1 MQIELRYGRHGLNV
15 TIPEEMPVQVL
26 RLIPAPPLADAEEAV
41 RESLESPIGC
51 APLRE
56 LARGKKS
63 ACIVISD
70 VTRPV
75 PNRLILRAMLE
86 VLEES
91 GLAPE
96 QITILVAT
104 GLHRPNI
111 GGELA
116 EMIGEEIA
124 ERYPVVNHVARERA
138 DMAPLGGIGFP
149 YDWMPLSRVEVAVNR
164 HFVEADL
171 KITTGLIE
179 PHFMAGYSGGRKLIC
194 PGIASADTILQFH
207 SPPMI
212 GHPGSRAGN
221 LVENPIHTMSLAVAK
236 KAGCDF
242 ICNVTLDEERHVTG
256 VYSGEMETAHLA
268 GIAGADAQT
277 KVPVRPVDIVLTSS
291 AGYPLDTTFYQC
303 VKGIVCALPA
313 LNPGGTLIIATGL
326 TEGVGGEEFTRMCH
340 ELRSAAEFIDRI
352 YNSPVE
358 IDQWQLQ
365 EFVTALQKAGEI
377 MIVSD
382 GLGPETL
389 GKFLLSPYPTVEAA
403 LEAARARHGQ
413 DAEIVVIPEGPYVTP
428 VPVA

>member
-1 MQIELRYGRHGLNV
+1 
-15 TIPEEMPVQVL
+15 
-26 RLIPAPPLADAEEAV
+26 
-41 RESLESPIGC
+41 
-51 APLRE
+51 
-56 LARGKKS
+56 
-63 ACIVISD
+63 
-70 VTRPV
+70 
-75 PNRLILRAMLE
+75 
-86 VLEES
+86 
-91 GLAPE
+91 
-96 QITILVAT
+96 
-104 GLHRPNI
+104 
-111 GGELA
+111 
-116 EMIGEEIA
+116 
-124 ERYPVVNHVARERA
+124 
-138 DMAPLGGIGFP
+138 
-149 YDWMPLSRVEVAVNR
+149 
-164 HFVEADL
+164 
-171 KITTGLIE
+171 
-179 PHFMAGYSGGRKLIC
+179 
-194 PGIASADTILQFH
+194 
-207 SPPMI
+207 
-212 GHPGSRAGN
+212 
-221 LVENPIHTMSLAVAK
+221 
-236 KAGCDF
+236 
-242 ICNVTLDEERHVTG
+242 VTLDEERRVTG
-256 VYSGEMETAHLA
+256 VYSGEMEAAHLA

-403 LEAARARHGQ
+403 LEAARSRHGR
-413 DAEIVVIPEGPYVTP
+413 DADIVVIPEGPYVTP